1 MREPILE
8 IRGLSVRFRTEKGPR
23 DVVAGVSLTVAPG
36 EVVALVGESGS
47 GKSVTALSVLQLLP
61 KGLGSN
67 PTGSIVLDGQE
78 MVGAGETVL
87 RATRGAVA
95 AMIFQ
100 EPMTA
105 LNPLHRIGHQI
116 DEVLALRTSLS
127 AQDRRARIVELL
139 AEVGLEALASR
150 LDAFPHEL
158 SGGQRQRVMIA
169 MALAGE
175 PRLLIAD
182 EPTTALDVTVEAK
195 ILELLD
201 TLVRERGLG
210 LLLITHNLNIVRRHA
225 HRVLVMHEGRLVED
239 GPTERIFAAPAHD
252 YTRHLIAAEPDGH
265 PAPVAADAPM
275 VIEATDITVSF
286 PLKRNL
292 FGATTKSLVAVRD
305 VDLTIRRG
313 ETLAV
318 VGESGSGKSTL
329 GFALLRLLKS
339 SGRIIFLGQDLRA
352 LSGRALRD
360 KRRAFQVVFQDP
372 YGSLSPRMTIGDVVG
387 EGLAAHG
394 IEPDRA
400 ARRARVQGALA
411 EVGLEPEMIDRF
423 PHEFSGGQRQ
433 RVAIARALAL
443 DPDLVVLDEPTSALD
458 RSIQRQIV
466 ELLRGL
472 QARRGFAYLFISHDL
487 KVVRAMS
494 HRMIVL
500 HHGEIVE
507 QGRVEDVIAAPRE
520 AYTRALIDAAILEA

>member
-1 MREPILE
+1 MSLLA
-8 IRGLSVRFRTEKGPR
+8 IRDLTVRFRSEQGAR
-23 DVVAGVSLTVAPG
+23 DVVRGVSLDVAAG

-47 GKSVTALSVLQLLP
+47 GKSVTALSILQLLAP
-61 KGLGSN
+61 GLGSN
-67 PTGSIVLDGQE
+67 PSGSIRLDGTE
-78 MVGAGETVL
+78 MVGAAPAVL
-87 RATRGAVA
+87 RAARGPKA

-105 LNPLHRIGHQI
+105 LNPLHSIGRQI
-116 DEVLALRTSLS
+116 DEVLTLRTPLD
-127 AQDRRARIVELL
+127 AAARRERIQALL
-139 AEVGLEALASR
+139 REVGLEALAER
-150 LDAFPHEL
+150 LDAFPHQL

-195 ILELLD
+195 ILDLLD
-201 TLVRERGLG
+201 RLVESRGLG

-225 HRVLVMHEGRLVED
+225 HRVLVMHEGVLVED
-239 GPTERIFAAPAHD
+239 GPTEAIFTAPRHP
-252 YTRHLIAAEPDGH
+252 YTRHLIAAEPKGM
-265 PAPVAADAPM
+265 PAPVAADAP
-275 VIEATDITVSF
+275 VVLSAERIRVAF
-286 PLKRNL
+286 ALQRGL
-292 FGATTKSLVAVRD
+292 FGGVRKELVAVD
-305 VDLTIRRG
+305 DAALSVRRG

-329 GFALLRLLKS
+329 GYALLRLLPS
-339 SGRIIFLGQDLRA
+339 TGRIVFLGEDLRA

-360 KRRAFQVVFQDP
+360 RRRSFQIVFQDP

-394 IEPDRA
+394 LEADA
-400 ARRARVQGALA
+400 GARRARVQAVLA
-411 EVGLEPEMIDRF
+411 EVGLEPGMIDRF

-458 RSIQRQIV
+458 RSIQAQVID
-466 ELLRGL
+466 LLRGI
-472 QARRGFAYLFISHDL
+472 QARRGLSYLFISHDL

-494 HRMIVL
+494 HRLIVMKS
-500 HHGEIVE
+500 GRIVE
-507 QGRVEDVIAAPRE
+507 SGPVEAVIAAPRE
-520 AYTRALIDAAILEA
+520 AYTRALVEAAMLSPS